1 MAGACAAV
9 GLSAA
14 ARRAASRAPVPVFPV
29 AGIGARREID
39 DLLVE
44 LRLRIVDT
52 PAAANV
58 LLLAGEIPD
67 ALVAELALLHDGV
80 SRPRISVWWTLG
92 AGVPPALPFSVEVRD
107 SDPSALVD
115 AVVDAHRRLLT
126 GELAS
131 SSPQLPDE
139 DAAPWRGVGP
149 YGQGGTGMTGG
160 VPYGRPMAGVAP
172 DRDGL
177 RLDQLTVR
185 IGPFFA
191 RFPTGLVLELRLQGD
206 VVQEAHL
213 VLATSDVPTAG
224 VASSPFSDAL
234 HVPVRVSMLELERAR
249 SHLRSIASTL
259 VAHQLGSLARRVL
272 FLARRVRPGDDDEVE
287 RLQRVLRRSQILG
300 WATSGVGHIA
310 ADRLEGTAAGPILR
324 ASGIAQDERT
334 DDPAY
339 RGLGFE
345 PIVHEGSDARAR
357 LAQRLAEARHSL
369 ELAGRAG
376 DINHDPES
384 PLESPR
390 GRLAAGDLPA
400 QRILPLIPAL
410 LAGMEWGD
418 AVSTVV
424 SLDLD
429 TDEVLAMHATDSELS
444 VP

>member
-1 MAGACAAV
+1 M
-9 GLSAA
+9 GLSAV
-14 ARRAASRAPVPVFPV
+14 ASRVATRAPVPVFPV
-29 AGIGARREID
+29 AGLGARAAVD
-39 DLLVE
+39 DLLIE
-44 LRLRIVDT
+44 TRLRIVDT

-58 LLLAGEIPD
+58 LLLAGDVPSGL
-67 ALVAELALLHDGV
+67 AAELARLHDGM
-80 SRPRISVWWTLG
+80 SRPRTSLWWTLG
-92 AGVPPALPFSVEVRD
+92 ASVRPAIRCPTEVRD
-107 SDPSALVD
+107 PDPSILVD

-131 SSPQLPDE
+131 SPPQLPDE

-160 VPYGRPMAGVAP
+160 VPYGRPMAEVAP

-206 VVQEAHL
+206 VVQEAQ
-213 VLATSDVPTAG
+213 LALPAGDVPMSGAATT
-224 VASSPFSDAL
+224 PFGDAL
-234 HVPVRVSMLELERAR
+234 GVPVRVSVLEVERAR
-249 SHLRSIASTL
+249 SHLRSIASAL
-259 VAHQLGSLARRVL
+259 VAHQLGSLAQRVL
-272 FLARRVRPGDDDEVE
+272 RLAGQVRPGDDHEIE
-287 RLQRVLRRSQILG
+287 RLHRVLRRSQVLG
-300 WATSGVGHIA
+300 WATTGVGHIA
-310 ADRLEGTAAGPILR
+310 PERLEGTASGPILR
-324 ASGIAQDERT
+324 ASGVARDERC
-334 DDPAY
+334 DDPVY
-339 RGLGFE
+339 GGLGFE

-357 LAQRLAEARHSL
+357 LAQRLAEARQAL

-376 DINHDPES
+376 ELDHDPES

-400 QRILPLIPAL
+400 RRVLPLIPSL
-410 LAGMEWGD
+410 LEGMEWGD

-429 TDEVLAMHATDSELS
+429 TDEVLALHATDPE
-444 VP
+444 VPVP

>member
-1 MAGACAAV
+1 M

-14 ARRAASRAPVPVFPV
+14 VSRAASRAPVPVFPV
-29 AGIGARREID
+29 AGMGARAAVD

-44 LRLRIVDT
+44 PRLHIVDT

-58 LLLAGEIPD
+58 LLLAGAVP
-67 ALVAELALLHDGV
+67 ASLVAELALLHDGL
-80 SRPRISVWWTLG
+80 SRPRTSVWWTLG
-92 AGVPPALPFSVEVRD
+92 ASGPPVIRSSVEVQD
-107 SDPSALVD
+107 SDPSTLVD

-131 SSPQLPDE
+131 SSPQLPD
-139 DAAPWRGVGP
+139 DDGALWRGIGP
-149 YGQGGTGMTGG
+149 YGQGGSGMTGG
-160 VPYGRPMAGVAP
+160 VPYGRPMAGLAP

-177 RLDQLTVR
+177 QLDQLTVR

-206 VVQEAHL
+206 VIQEAHL
-213 VLATSDVPTAG
+213 VLLPGDVPTAG
-224 VASSPFSDAL
+224 VATTPFGDAL
-234 HVPVRVSMLELERAR
+234 NVPVRVSVLELERAR
-249 SHLRSIASTL
+249 SHLRSIASAL

-272 FLARRVRPGDDDEVE
+272 RLVGQIRPGDDHEVE
-287 RLQRVLRRSQILG
+287 QLHRILRRTQILG
-300 WATSGVGHIA
+300 WATTGVGHIA
-310 ADRLEGTAAGPILR
+310 SDRLEGTSAGPILR
-324 ASGIAQDERT
+324 TSGVARDERT

-357 LAQRLAEARHSL
+357 LAQRLAEARQAL

-376 DINHDPES
+376 DNYHDPES

-390 GRLAAGDLPA
+390 GRLGTGDRPA
-400 QRILPLIPAL
+400 QRILPLVPSL
-410 LAGMEWGD
+410 LEGMEWGD

-429 TDEVLAMHATDSELS
+429 TDEVLAMRATEPEVT

>member
-1 MAGACAAV
+1 M

-14 ARRAASRAPVPVFPV
+14 ASRAAARAPVPVFAV
-29 AGIGARREID
+29 AGVGARAAVD
-39 DLLVE
+39 ALLVE
-44 LRLRIVDT
+44 PRLHILDT

-58 LLLAGEIPD
+58 LLLAGAVPSGL
-67 ALVAELALLHDGV
+67 AAELALLHDGL
-80 SRPRISVWWTLG
+80 SRPRTSLWWTLG
-92 AGVPPALPFSVEVRD
+92 ASAPPAIRSPIEVRD
-107 SDPSALVD
+107 PDPSALVD

-131 SSPQLPDE
+131 NAPQLPDE
-139 DAAPWRGVGP
+139 DGASWRGIGP

-206 VVQEAHL
+206 VVQEARL
-213 VLATSDVPTAG
+213 VLPPGDVPTAG
-224 VASSPFSDAL
+224 GATTAFGEAL
-234 HVPVRVSMLELERAR
+234 EGPVRVSVLELERAR
-249 SHLRSIASTL
+249 SHLRSIASAL
-259 VAHQLGSLARRVL
+259 LAHQLGSLARRVL
-272 FLARRVRPGDDDEVE
+272 RLATLVGPGDDDELE
-287 RLQRVLRRSQILG
+287 RLHRVLRRSQILG
-300 WATSGVGHIA
+300 WATNGVGYIA
-310 ADRLEGTAAGPILR
+310 SERLEGTATGPVLR
-324 ASGIAQDERT
+324 ASGVSRDERT

-339 RGLGFE
+339 RDLGFE

-357 LAQRLAEARHSL
+357 LAQRLAEARQAL

-376 DINHDPES
+376 DLVHDPEC

-400 QRILPLIPAL
+400 QRILPLVSSL
-410 LAGMEWGD
+410 LEGMEWGD

-429 TDEVLAMHATDSELS
+429 TDEVLSMRATDPEVA